1 MKKNMKTLSAIA
13 LSGLLLGLTAT
24 PAFATDHDHDAKT
37 DGHEDHGC
45 KGGDKASC
53 NGKKGDKASCSGKDE
68 KKSDKASCGGKDG
81 CGAKGK

>member
-1 MKKNMKTLSAIA
+1 MQMNKNMKTLSAIA
-13 LSGLLLGLTAT
+13 LSGLLLGLTAA
-24 PAFATDHDHDAKT
+24 PAFAGDHDAKT

-53 NGKKGDKASCSGKDE
+53 NGKKADKASCNGKDE
-68 KKSDKASCGGKDG
+68 KKDDKASCGGKDG

>member
-1 MKKNMKTLSAIA
+1 MEVFRKLATIQRIKEISPIEGADAIEV
-13 LSGLLLGLTAT
+13 AT
-24 PAFATDHDHDAKT
+24 IN
-37 DGHEDHGC
+37 GC